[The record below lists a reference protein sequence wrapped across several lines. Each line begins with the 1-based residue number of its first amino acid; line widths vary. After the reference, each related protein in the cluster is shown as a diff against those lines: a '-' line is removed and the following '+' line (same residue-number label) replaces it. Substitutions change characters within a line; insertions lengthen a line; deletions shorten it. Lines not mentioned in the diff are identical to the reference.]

1 MPEVVT
7 KFTAVCANTLPG
19 SFILCGEMGPG
30 GCYGGSC
37 VIRSEIKDA
46 EAAVAIHPEG
56 WAVVIADF
64 EGIDTLPF
72 VLPSPFPTPP
82 PSPCSCFTSL
92 HAQFDQ
98 PYEIPVNAV

>member
-1 MPEVVT
+1 
-7 KFTAVCANTLPG
+7 
-19 SFILCGEMGPG
+19 MGPG

-82 PSPCSCFTSL
+82 HLLVLVSPRCVRSL
-92 HAQFDQ
+92 TN
-98 PYEIPVNAV
+98 PMKYP